1 MQKHS
6 VLRNMF
12 MMDSHAVTGRQA
24 WVRCF
29 CCVGNVSKHTELR
42 EFCQSRF
49 STPIDARDAVLEGAD
64 AVAEQLP
71 REGLGCSVVTAC
83 WTTRAALG
91 TTDLFF
97 FFSKLV

>member
-42 EFCQSRF
+42 EFCQGRF

-64 AVAEQLP
+64 AVAEQFTERRIRLQC
-71 REGLGCSVVTAC
+71 RNCLLDNTCSA
-83 WTTRAALG
+83 G
-91 TTDLFF
+91 NH
-97 FFSKLV
+97 